1 MENGKTV
8 AFYLDGSD
16 LEKIETLKKALKLNN
31 NSKLMRYLVHEK
43 YHEFKTLTQGYD
55 SDKQI
60 FTKYHSTRNVN
71 TRLLEKG

>member
-43 YHEFKTLTQGYD
+43 YHDYISFSQGLD

-60 FTKYHSTRNVN
+60 INYNHSKRVV
-71 TRLLEKG
+71 KKSI

>member
-8 AFYLDGSD
+8 AFYLDRSD

-43 YHEFKTLTQGYD
+43 YHDYISFNQGLD

-60 FTKYHSTRNVN
+60 INYNHSNRVA
-71 TRLLEKG
+71 KKFI

>member
-43 YHEFKTLTQGYD
+43 YHDYKTLTQGYD

-60 FTKYHSTRNVN
+60 INTYHSTRNVN
-71 TRLLEKG
+71 RRLLERG